1 MAAWRHGGMAA
12 WRHGGMAA
20 WRRGGMAAW
29 RRGGVAAWRHGGMA
43 AWRHGGTAARRHGG
57 AAAWR
62 RGGVAA
68 WRRGG
73 VAAWRHV
80 WRLSRSGACRA
91 TVATAAGPRVTAAVP
106 TPVPQRSSRRR
117 HRRKSRLCLLRLG
130 RTSAFPRDN
139 LETLSQS
146 LAMIRLLTIPV
157 IKFIDLI
164 ILWPKYLFEANRT
177 INDFIM
183 IFYAAD
189 SAL

>member
-12 WRHGGMAA
+12 WWHGGMAA
-20 WRRGGMAAW
+20 R
-29 RRGGVAAWRHGGMA
+29 RHGGTVA
-43 AWRHGGTAARRHGG
+43 RRHGGTAARRHGG
-57 AAAWR
+57 MAAR
-62 RGGVAA
+62 QDGGVAA
-68 WRRGG
+68 WRHSG

-106 TPVPQRSSRRR
+106 TPAPQRSSRRR

-164 ILWPKYLFEANRT
+164 ILWPKYLFEPNRT
-177 INDFIM
+177 IIDFIM
-183 IFYAAD
+183 IFYAAN